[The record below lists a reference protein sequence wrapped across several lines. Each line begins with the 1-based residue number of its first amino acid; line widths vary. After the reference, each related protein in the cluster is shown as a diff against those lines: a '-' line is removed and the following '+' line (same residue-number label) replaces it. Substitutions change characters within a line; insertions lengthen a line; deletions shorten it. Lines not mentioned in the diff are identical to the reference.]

1 MEVRNR
7 PIYLRLSVHSCN
19 YERSFRSH
27 RMRYQKP
34 RINLSNK
41 RFGRLVAIRDIGSGF
56 NRNRMWECKCDCGR
70 ITSVP
75 SMRLRNGITKS
86 CGCIRKETAAVNA
99 QSRIT
104 HGIDGTPV
112 CQSWRAMIHRCYDYK
127 DVGFKNYGG
136 RGIFVCEYL
145 RASPLNLKSLIGER
159 PEGLS
164 LNRIKNNL
172 HYSCGEC
179 SQCLTLGWKLNV
191 EWATRINQNRNTRQC
206 VYIIIDGESKCATEW
221 SEISG
226 IPVGT
231 IRWRFRKGWPI
242 SRLFEVG
249 QCRLGVRH

>member
-1 MEVRNR
+1 
-7 PIYLRLSVHSCN
+7 
-19 YERSFRSH
+19 
-27 RMRYQKP
+27 MRYQKP
-34 RINLSNK
+34 RLDLSNK
-41 RFGRLVAIRDIGSGF
+41 RFGRLQAIRDVGAGTKKY
-56 NRNRMWECKCDCGR
+56 RLWECKCDCGG
-70 ITSVP
+70 IVQVP
-75 SMRLRNGITKS
+75 SIRLRAGLTKS
-86 CGCIRKETAAVNA
+86 CGCLRKETAVKNA
-99 QSRIT
+99 QSNVV

-127 DVGFKNYGG
+127 DAGFKNYGG

-179 SQCLTLGWKLNV
+179 SQCLTLGWKRNV
-191 EWATRINQNRNTRQC
+191 EWTTRINQNRNTRQC
-206 VYIIIDGESKCATEW
+206 VYITIGNEKRCASEW

-231 IRWRFRKGWPI
+231 IIWRFKKGW
-242 SRLFEVG
+242 SSDKLLSVG
-249 QCRLGVRH
+249 QCKSNV